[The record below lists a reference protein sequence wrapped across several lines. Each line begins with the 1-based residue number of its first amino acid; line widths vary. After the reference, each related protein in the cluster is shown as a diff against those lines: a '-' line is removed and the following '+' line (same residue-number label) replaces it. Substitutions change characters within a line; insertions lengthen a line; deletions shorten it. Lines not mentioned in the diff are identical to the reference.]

1 MMNRTYFII
10 ADESDSIELTLWRP
24 AEQLLVNN
32 SYSFTNV
39 TVKTFQKKK
48 LSTNSETS
56 IKKVASLKTVL
67 DSSIFKSTPQVMEVK
82 NVTIQSVQKC
92 CFCNNLMEI
101 NASSSSVKCQKCLRT
116 QLNESVV
123 KSTRCEI
130 TIHKSGQPA
139 ETQIF
144 VPSALLTQ
152 FTGDIP
158 NDDKEL
164 FILMCQKLEVV
175 LASDTSLVVTSIK
188 KAK

>member
-1 MMNRTYFII
+1 M
-10 ADESDSIELTLWRP
+10 L
-24 AEQLLVNN
+24 
-32 SYSFTNV
+32 
-39 TVKTFQKKK
+39 
-48 LSTNSETS
+48 
-56 IKKVASLKTVL
+56 
-67 DSSIFKSTPQVMEVK
+67 
-82 NVTIQSVQKC
+82 
-92 CFCNNLMEI
+92 FCNNLVEI
-101 NASSSSVKCQKCLRT
+101 NASLSSVKCQKCLRR

-144 VPSALLTQ
+144 VTSALLTQ

-164 FILMCQKLEVV
+164 FILMCQKLQVV

-188 KAK
+188 KAKRKTQTFICLLCIYTDINKGLESCFSLLV